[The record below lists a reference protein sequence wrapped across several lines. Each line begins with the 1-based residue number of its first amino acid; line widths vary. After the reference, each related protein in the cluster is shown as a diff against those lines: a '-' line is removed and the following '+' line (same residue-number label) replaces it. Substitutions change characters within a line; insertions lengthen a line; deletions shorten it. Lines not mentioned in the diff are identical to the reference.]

1 MSAESVAYATLKA
14 ASAVTALVGSGDAAR
29 IYPDVVPQEFALPA
43 VSFQRVATEA
53 VNTIHS
59 TLLATRVTLDVW
71 CMDEQRYAAETLA
84 DAAQAALVAAHFVLT
99 NRRAELDYEAG
110 IWIAA
115 LGTRL
120 NFRQAHHS
128 LLSRVGEGYT
138 SPCSQSGQ

>member
-1 MSAESVAYATLKA
+1 MSAESVAYTTLKA
-14 ASAVTALVGSGDAAR
+14 ASAVTALVGSGNDAR

-110 IWIAA
+110 IWIAVC
-115 LGTRL
+115 T
-120 NFRQAHHS
+120 FDYW
-128 LLSRVGEGYT
+128 VV
-138 SPCSQSGQ
+138 